1 MGLTDVKRLDELRKA
16 RDKARTAYE
25 ESEKTRQAVAMGGS
39 VSSSI
44 EMGLDKVRGLFDS
57 AYEFGER
64 YEQLGALSLPAAD
77 AALRQRSRNR
87 IGTTS
92 SLLHST
98 TPLPFVRVKFLDM
111 SSIAH
116 ITPYRFDTAIL

>member
-1 MGLTDVKRLDELRKA
+1 MDELRKA

-25 ESEKTRQAVAMGGS
+25 ESEKTRQAGAMGGS